1 MSSCLGVLLELQIPD
16 LLAKEDIPIAL
27 EDVSPLFVM
36 QWEGTLYMSSV
47 EDHADCMCKLP
58 VVQAKSRSHIVAQM
72 QCFVLQL
79 AEKAGVTEAGL
90 DSFYKVLRVMAQYDM
105 LDEHTDRKFS
115 SNVAT
120 SLLVRGK
127 EPSLGHMAAHQINTP
142 KMQAWQVLPE
152 AVRTGKTAF
161 TLAHHG
167 DTMYQVRLSYLYIL
181 CMSSTIVYTC
191 LAPVVSFFEH
201 MLVAVVSI
209 KLVLFKL
216 TMCYAHVCKQSLC
229 FASYQPF
236 NSVQYG
242 EKHDNAAFGSEF
254 MQSMT
259 YFTRHSLQGGSQ
271 SLKESYD
278 WKSVKCIMDVGGGR
292 GELLSSCMSWAAVNV
307 QGLLFDR
314 EYVIKG

>member
-1 MSSCLGVLLELQIPD
+1 
-16 LLAKEDIPIAL
+16 
-27 EDVSPLFVM
+27 
-36 QWEGTLYMSSV
+36 
-47 EDHADCMCKLP
+47 
-58 VVQAKSRSHIVAQM
+58 
-72 QCFVLQL
+72 
-79 AEKAGVTEAGL
+79 
-90 DSFYKVLRVMAQYDM
+90 
-105 LDEHTDRKFS
+105 
-115 SNVAT
+115 
-120 SLLVRGK
+120 
-127 EPSLGHMAAHQINTP
+127 
-142 KMQAWQVLPE
+142 
-152 AVRTGKTAF
+152 
-161 TLAHHG
+161 
-167 DTMYQVRLSYLYIL
+167 
-181 CMSSTIVYTC
+181 
-191 LAPVVSFFEH
+191 

-216 TMCYAHVCKQSLC
+216 TTCYAHVCKQSLC